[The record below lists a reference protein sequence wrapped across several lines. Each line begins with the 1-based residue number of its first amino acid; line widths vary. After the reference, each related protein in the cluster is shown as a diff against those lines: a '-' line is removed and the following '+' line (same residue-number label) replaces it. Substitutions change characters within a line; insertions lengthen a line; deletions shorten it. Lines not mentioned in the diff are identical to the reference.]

1 MEDKIFFNNSENA
14 DADKNKKKFDFNF
27 DFNEYK
33 SVLYTALFYLFG
45 LFVGAYFY
53 KITQFDSLNN
63 MLAQKSNDFLSLFI
77 ENFCLYFS
85 IFVLVVFLG
94 FCLIGFPIINI
105 IPTVI
110 GIFMGIKISYFLITY
125 EAKGIG
131 YCLIMIVPFVALF
144 VTVIAFTI
152 EISTNL
158 SKKIMSLTKEND
170 SDNVQLDIKKQVKK
184 YLIYSLVILA
194 VSALNAIMTCLL
206 NSVVTI

>member
-1 MEDKIFFNNSENA
+1 MEDKKFLEISHST

-33 SVLYTALFYLFG
+33 SVLYTALFYSFG

-63 MLAQKSNDFLSLFI
+63 MLAPKSNDFLSLFI
-77 ENFCLYFS
+77 ENYCLYFS

-110 GIFMGIKISYFLITY
+110 GIFTGIKISYFLICY
-125 EAKGIG
+125 AAKGAG
-131 YCLIMIVPFVALF
+131 YCLIMIVPFASLF
-144 VTVIAFTI
+144 LTVIAFTI
-152 EISTNL
+152 EISTEL
-158 SKKIMSLTKEND
+158 SKNLMLLTKQD
-170 SDNVQLDIKKQVKK
+170 SIDKCNINIKKQVKK
-184 YLIYSLVILA
+184 YLIFSLVILA
-194 VSALNAIMTCLL
+194 VSALNSLMTCLL
-206 NSVVTI
+206 YSVVTI